1 MNTRETRLARSGLWA
16 ELGLLTKRIPNTR
29 EKKAETNP
37 KRYKQIE
44 TDLNHDGGV
53 GVDDLSLLLRQWG
66 PCWGAQR
73 SSAPSN
79 HALGF

>member
-44 TDLNHDGGV
+44 TDLNHDG
-53 GVDDLSLLLRQWG
+53 DD
-66 PCWGAQR
+66 AKMI
-73 SSAPSN
+73 
-79 HALGF
+79 

>member
-1 MNTRETRLARSGLWA
+1 MVDTATKISRSMNTRETRLARSGLWA

-44 TDLNHDGGV
+44 TDLNHDG
-53 GVDDLSLLLRQWG
+53 DD
-66 PCWGAQR
+66 AKMI
-73 SSAPSN
+73 
-79 HALGF
+79 